1 MTDMFT
7 KEKRRQIMSSIG
19 SKDTKP
25 EVAVRRL
32 LHGVGYRFRTHEK
45 SLPGKLD
52 LYFSKNELRYS
63 STDVFGTAI
72 MNAGEFSTAAL
83 YAVALIRRIS

>member
-1 MTDMFT
+1 MVSDTVSVPT
-7 KEKRRQIMSSIG
+7 KKACRENWTYIFQ
-19 SKDTKP
+19 
-25 EVAVRRL
+25 
-32 LHGVGYRFRTHEK
+32 
-45 SLPGKLD
+45 
-52 LYFSKNELRYS
+52 KNELRYS